1 MSSIQFN
8 AILLI
13 SLAALG
19 CSTSTK
25 VPQQQIVLSTKGP
38 ISIDARTIGGDVTI
52 TADDSIH
59 GTVVTVQRRILQEL
73 QIEDLMQWITLE
85 ADVVNTNIGQKVV
98 VKTSASHNELN
109 LMRADVSIS
118 TNSIEDVQV
127 QTSTGDVTLLGIS
140 GSLDIRTS
148 DGDILVATNNPM
160 VKTVSIENHRGN
172 IIFRVSELSTGNI
185 DISAIGGDAR
195 FDAISGHAS
204 VLSNTSKGHVMA
216 VLNDGKNVVNLR
228 TVDGNASFEVVKNPM
243 ANRISWNFDWL
254 PF

>member
-1 MSSIQFN
+1 
-8 AILLI
+8 
-13 SLAALG
+13 
-19 CSTSTK
+19 
-25 VPQQQIVLSTKGP
+25 
-38 ISIDARTIGGDVTI
+38 
-52 TADDSIH
+52 
-59 GTVVTVQRRILQEL
+59 
-73 QIEDLMQWITLE
+73 
-85 ADVVNTNIGQKVV
+85 
-98 VKTSASHNELN
+98 
-109 LMRADVSIS
+109 MRAGVSIS